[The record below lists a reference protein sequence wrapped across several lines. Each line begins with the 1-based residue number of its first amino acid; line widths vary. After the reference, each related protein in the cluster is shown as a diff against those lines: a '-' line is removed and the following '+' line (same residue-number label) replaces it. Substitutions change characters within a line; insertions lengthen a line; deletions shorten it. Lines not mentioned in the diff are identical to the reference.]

1 MRGSLTIRRRGSTL
15 IEFALTS
22 LIWLGLLTGT
32 AVTGMNLIRSI
43 QVVQICRDVGHMFAY
58 GLDFS
63 QPGNQN
69 IIVRLANGL
78 NFTVNGGNGVVI
90 LSVLTQVG
98 TQQCT
103 AAGLGANSTQCPN
116 LGQTVFTRRLVVG
129 KSSLRASSYGTPAA
143 AIIGANGYIA
153 AADYLKDSTARASN
167 FVLLQLNAGD
177 ITYLTEAYFASPDL
191 DWSGYMTGT
200 GVYAHAIF

>member
-1 MRGSLTIRRRGSTL
+1 MHSSRTIRQRGSTL

-90 LSVLTQVG
+90 LSALTQIG
-98 TQQCT
+98 PQQCT
-103 AAGLGANSTQCPN
+103 AAGLAANTTACPN
-116 LGQTVFTRRLVVG
+116 LNQTAFTRRLVIG
-129 KSSLRASSYGTPAA
+129 QFSLRASTYGTPKPG
-143 AIIGANGYIA
+143 IIGANGYIA

-167 FVLLQLNAGD
+167 FQLLQLNAGD
-177 ITYLTEAYFASPDL
+177 TTYLTEAYFSSPDL